1 MSSQSAYPSLA
12 LGTGGSERV
21 SKESPAQ
28 EPAASSGG
36 SKESKLPLILALV
49 NTLAI
54 VAVIGLAVY
63 TRLVFK
69 KPKITEK
76 AERARLE
83 AIKASPSPPP
93 VSGLIEFKQVTLNIA
108 PSGPA
113 PKNEPG
119 EPSTFKGK
127 LHYLTIAFAL
137 EIKDMKQQALIEELR
152 PRIMDR
158 ILALLGRK
166 AFQELST
173 VQGRYILRTQII
185 DITNDLILTSEDP
198 PSPSDP
204 SGNAGAESHKNALV
218 KLREPLVTN
227 VFFTQFIAQ

>member
-1 MSSQSAYPSLA
+1 M
-12 LGTGGSERV
+12 

-28 EPAASSGG
+28 EPAANTGG
-36 SKESKLPLILALV
+36 SKESKLPLLLALV

-76 AERARLE
+76 SERARLE
-83 AIKASPSPPP
+83 AMKASPTPPP

-119 EPSTFKGK
+119 ETNTFKGK

-137 EIKDMKQQALIEELR
+137 EIKDMKQQSLIEELR

-166 AFQELST
+166 TFQELST

-185 DITNDLILTSEDP
+185 DITNDLILTSEDSTSTP
-198 PSPSDP
+198 EP
-204 SGNAGAESHKNALV
+204 SGTSGSEGTKSSLV